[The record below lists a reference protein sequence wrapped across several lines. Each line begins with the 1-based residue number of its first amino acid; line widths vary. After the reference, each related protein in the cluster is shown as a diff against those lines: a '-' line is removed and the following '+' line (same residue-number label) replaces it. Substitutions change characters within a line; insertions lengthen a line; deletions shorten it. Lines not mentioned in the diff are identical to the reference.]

1 MSHWN
6 EAAGMAFLL
15 NLAVKS
21 TALLAVAWI
30 AAFALRRRSAAAR
43 HIVWMAAFAA
53 ALALPVLSIALPA
66 LELPGIAW
74 LPQASSLVYRANAEP
89 TRDAARDAS
98 GVTAPA
104 IASPSASRKAPLGS
118 DFDWPLWV
126 MLIWCGGS
134 ATLLAQMTVAYLRMA
149 QRRRHSR
156 LFDVACELPAGVQAL
171 EAPAGS
177 MPMTFGVLHPVVF
190 LPADATEWSEER
202 RAMVV
207 RHEQAHIDRGD
218 AAMHLA
224 ARVAISLLWWNPL
237 AWKAWREFLK
247 EREKAADDL
256 VLAAGARASDYAGHL
271 LEIARSMQ
279 SEPATAWAAVAMARR
294 SQLEG
299 RLLSILDGR
308 VSRKAARRASAFA
321 ATAAAVALCA
331 PFAAVRAQSSQTAL
345 PADVEATIRAAA
357 AQKNHEILDN
367 AAAAFE
373 KLRNYETA
381 QKLLDSSLEIRA
393 AVSGEQSA
401 EYAAG
406 LVKLGDLEAKR
417 SRKDEALAFYQKA
430 VGLGDRPE
438 VAPALVYLGIH
449 SIEGKDYPGAMD
461 LFERAAAVS
470 DSADTTGRAYMWLAM
485 VEQTNPDH
493 AAEAE
498 ADFRKSIASLNANSS
513 ELATSLNLFA
523 RFLTKYDRESE
534 AEPLQKQAT
543 AIVQKLETTDRA
555 ASDIANKFALR
566 AGGDVSRPELL
577 KKVEPQYT
585 EEARAAKYQGVV
597 VVSAV
602 IEPDGTADNI
612 QVVKTLG
619 LGLDEK
625 AIEAVQQWLFK
636 PGTKNGAAVPV
647 KAVIEVNFKLL

>member
-1 MSHWN
+1 MLHWN
-6 EAAGMAFLL
+6 EAAETAFLL

-21 TALLAVAWI
+21 TALLAAAWL
-30 AAFALRRRSAAAR
+30 AAFAMRRQSAAGR
-43 HIVWMAAFAA
+43 HMVWMAAFAA
-53 ALALPVLSIALPA
+53 LLAMPVLSIAIPG
-66 LELPGIAW
+66 LELPAPTW
-74 LPQASSLVYRANAEP
+74 LPNASSQVFDANA
-89 TRDAARDAS
+89 TSNGAAS
-98 GVTAPA
+98 GDALSTSPSPNAASTRNAPA
-104 IASPSASRKAPLGS
+104 GS
-118 DFDWPLWV
+118 NLDWPLWV

-134 ATLLAQMTVAYLRMA
+134 AALLAQMIAAYIRMA
-149 QRRRHSR
+149 QQRRGSR
-156 LFDVACELPAGVQAL
+156 ALDVRFDLPAGVQAL

-190 LPADATEWSEER
+190 LPSDAMEWSEER

-207 RHEQAHIDRGD
+207 RHEIAHIERGD

-224 ARVAISLLWWNPL
+224 ARAALSLLWWNPL
-237 AWKAWREFLK
+237 AWKGWREFLK

-256 VLAAGARASDYAGHL
+256 VLAGGARASDYAGHL

-299 RLLSILDGR
+299 RLLSILDGS
-308 VSRKAARRASAFA
+308 VSRKSARRASAFA
-321 ATAAAVALCA
+321 AVCAAVALCA
-331 PFAAVRAQSSQTAL
+331 PFAAVRAQSPQTPL

-373 KLRNYETA
+373 KLRNFDTA
-381 QKLLDSSLEIRA
+381 QRLLNSSLEIRA
-393 AVSGEQSA
+393 SVAGEQSA

-417 SRKDEALAFYQKA
+417 SRRSEALAFYQKA
-430 VGLGDRPE
+430 VGLGDRAE
-438 VAPALVYLGIH
+438 VAPALIYLGIH
-449 SIEGKDYPGAMD
+449 SVEAKDYPGAMG
-461 LFERAAAVS
+461 FFQRAAAVS
-470 DSADTTGRAYMWLAM
+470 NSASNTGRAYMWMAM
-485 VEQTNPDH
+485 VESSDPDR

-498 ADFRKSIASLNANSS
+498 ADFRKSIASLDANSS

-523 RFLTKYDRESE
+523 WFLSKHERGSE

-543 AIVQKLETTDRA
+543 AIIQKLE
-555 ASDIANKFALR
+555 ASSTEASEVASKFVLR
-566 AGGDVSRPELL
+566 AGGDVSRPQLI

-597 VVSAV
+597 VLYVT
-602 IEPDGTADNI
+602 IEPDGTADNFR
-612 QVVKTLG
+612 VVKSLG

-625 AIEAVQQWLFK
+625 AIEAVQQWQFK
-636 PGTKNGAAVPV
+636 PGMKNGVAVPV
-647 KAVIEVNFKLL
+647 AATIEVNFKLL